1 MIHFVFPSIAGDA
14 PPASCVFSQVMNMAA
29 FLGRN
34 HKGNVSFSLVIHFK
48 KSLKHK

>member
-1 MIHFVFPSIAGDA
+1 MIHFIFSSIAGDA

-34 HKGNVSFSLVIHFK
+34 HNWSFFLFLFVSRVTET
-48 KSLKHK
+48 